1 MTDVDMTNES
11 ITSSLNNKLDID
23 VNNTTKEVQEKLD
36 NNAKLNKENVFIER
50 TIFSSPIE
58 INTDSKYADTRIT
71 FKQDGVDKNGDL
83 INTNQSDN
91 NTLGIS
97 VMAEAETRAQFIL
110 NRNYLPKDDGK
121 PFTIRESLIAI
132 NIGREDYLDNN
143 AWSTIALGLRS
154 DNWPYFKLSGVND
167 IHPNASDLTSLG
179 LPEYKFT
186 QLYASSGTI
195 NTSDERVKQQIQLI
209 PDEVLDAWGEVNFY
223 EFKFNDAVEK
233 KEENARTHAGL
244 IAQRIKEIFEKHNLD
259 PFKYGLLCYDKWEK
273 RYEGDNILEEGDL
286 YSIRY
291 DEALC
296 MEAAYHRREL
306 QKLNAKLDTLL
317 TNKEQGNK
325 K

>member
-1 MTDVDMTNES
+1 M
-11 ITSSLNNKLDID
+11 
-23 VNNTTKEVQEKLD
+23 Q
-36 NNAKLNKENVFIER
+36 
-50 TIFSSPIE
+50 
-58 INTDSKYADTRIT
+58 
-71 FKQDGVDKNGDL
+71 
-83 INTNQSDN
+83 
-91 NTLGIS
+91 
-97 VMAEAETRAQFIL
+97 
-110 NRNYLPKDDGK
+110 
-121 PFTIRESLIAI
+121 
-132 NIGREDYLDNN
+132 
-143 AWSTIALGLRS
+143 
-154 DNWPYFKLSGVND
+154 
-167 IHPNASDLTSLG
+167 
-179 LPEYKFT
+179 
-186 QLYASSGTI
+186 
-195 NTSDERVKQQIQLI
+195 QQIQLI